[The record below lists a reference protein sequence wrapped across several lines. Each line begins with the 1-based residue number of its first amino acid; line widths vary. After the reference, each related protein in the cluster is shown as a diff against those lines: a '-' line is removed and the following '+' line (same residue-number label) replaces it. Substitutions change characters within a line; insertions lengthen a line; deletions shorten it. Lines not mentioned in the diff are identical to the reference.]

1 MDNIRKV
8 LDDHKMWLAGLGG
21 ERANLSDADL
31 SNTDLRGINLSHANL
46 IGAHLSGADLSNT
59 NLSNA
64 DLSNT
69 NLSDTNLRGAHLSH
83 ANLIDAN
90 LSDADLSDAYLIG
103 ADLGGANLSGA
114 DLIGADL
121 SGADLRGT
129 IIDHTTIGVPMACP
143 ETGSFHA
150 WKKCKDKVLVKLRIP
165 EDAKRSSAAT
175 MKCRADKVEV
185 LEVLGADVGV
195 SERGQI
201 YEIGEI
207 VVADSWDGNRW
218 NECSHGI
225 HFFVNRSDAET
236 WAV

>member
-8 LDDHKMWLAGLGG
+8 LDDHRMWLAGLGG
-21 ERANLSDADL
+21 ECADL
-31 SNTDLRGINLSHANL
+31 I
-46 IGAHLSGADLSNT
+46 GADLSNT
-59 NLSNA
+59 
-64 DLSNT
+64 
-69 NLSDTNLRGAHLSH
+69 
-83 ANLIDAN
+83 
-90 LSDADLSDAYLIG
+90 
-103 ADLGGANLSGA
+103 NLSGA

-121 SGADLRGT
+121 SNADLRGT

-143 ETGSFHA
+143 KTGSFHA

-185 LEVLGADVGV
+185 LEVLDADVGV

>member
-8 LDDHKMWLAGLGG
+8 LDDHILWLAGLGG
-21 ERANLSDADL
+21 ECADL
-31 SNTDLRGINLSHANL
+31 SGT
-46 IGAHLSGADLSNT
+46 
-59 NLSNA
+59 

-69 NLSDTNLRGAHLSH
+69 NLSDT
-83 ANLIDAN
+83 
-90 LSDADLSDAYLIG
+90 
-103 ADLGGANLSGA
+103 
-114 DLIGADL
+114 DL

-143 ETGSFHA
+143 ETGSFHG

-175 MKCRADKVEV
+175 TKCRADKVEV

>member
-21 ERANLSDADL
+21 ERANLS
-31 SNTDLRGINLSHANL
+31 
-46 IGAHLSGADLSNT
+46 NT

-64 DLSNT
+64 DLI
-69 NLSDTNLRGAHLSH
+69 GAH
-83 ANLIDAN
+83 
-90 LSDADLSDAYLIG
+90 
-103 ADLGGANLSGA
+103 
-114 DLIGADL
+114 L

-143 ETGSFHA
+143 ETGSFHG

-175 MKCRADKVEV
+175 TKCRADKVEV

-225 HFFVNRSDAET
+225 HFFVKRSDAEL
-236 WAV
+236 WFV

>member
-1 MDNIRKV
+1 MDDIRKV

-21 ERANLSDADL
+21 ERANLSG
-31 SNTDLRGINLSHANL
+31 TDLRG
-46 IGAHLSGADLSNT
+46 
-59 NLSNA
+59 
-64 DLSNT
+64 
-69 NLSDTNLRGAHLSH
+69 
-83 ANLIDAN
+83 AN
-90 LSDADLSDAYLIG
+90 LSDANLISANLSDAILSDADLSHANMRGAHLSDAYLIG
-103 ADLGGANLSGA
+103 ADLSHANLSGA

-121 SGADLRGT
+121 SNADLRGT

-225 HFFVNRSDAET
+225 HFFVNRSDAEL
-236 WAV
+236 WFV